1 MNTLVSQPESRKP
14 KLIAKLDK
22 CAIQNEKGYG
32 QVNAMTRMISAG
44 LINAEVEIDHLE
56 EAVRYLRDENLHLR
70 AAHLRHY
77 VGLDSVATLQDRIV
91 AAARRLVAQCDGIED
106 LKARLAQPA
115 FSAVFTAHPT
125 FALSDAVYEQL
136 VSLATDP
143 TRDVAKLAS
152 HRRLDGPTL
161 WHEQDLALAAILR
174 GRDAI
179 DVLNHA
185 LLSVCREKWPEAEIL
200 PNPVIL
206 ASWVGF
212 DTDGRSDILWWDTI
226 AIRLALKETQLRRLS
241 SQLSHHLPYDSPMC
255 NRLRI
260 AIEALS
266 AQRSQCPHASRNSA
280 KDVAAFAKVLIERR
294 EEALTDA
301 NALTA
306 LYEQARKACDKA
318 AQQEIDIAWTG
329 FIAHG
334 LSAAHIH
341 TRLNATQIYNVVRHR
356 LSIEDDPAIPS
367 RRRKVIG
374 QINEALAE
382 KKPPVPVD
390 FGSLL
395 TEQISAARLM
405 MTMAQILKHVDEAT
419 PIRFLIAET
428 ESGFT
433 LLATLWL
440 SRHFGIR
447 DDQIQISP
455 LFETQSALEHGDTIL
470 EECFRSPHWREYL
483 RNNGRLCLQFGYSDS
498 GRYIGQLAA
507 TNLVERLRLKTLELM
522 RHHDLAD
529 IELVL
534 FDTHGESIGRGAH
547 PFSFRQRLEYFSPA
561 YTAHLFKEAGIRVRE
576 EAAFQGADGYTL
588 FGTPELATSTVVTI
602 AEHLSRETHTA
613 SSDPIYA
620 NPEFSFDFFS
630 TIALDMATL
639 VEDPGYAGMLGAF
652 GPALIDKSGSRPSA
666 RQADGA
672 SVTRISH
679 VNQLRAIP
687 NNAILEQLGWWAN
700 VLQGL
705 GCAAARHADSFE
717 RLAQTSQRFG
727 LALDF
732 ARQALSHSDI
742 GALQEVVDLLDPGT
756 WLDRA
761 ANSDHE
767 SRRSQYMRLA
777 KGLEELGF
785 WRHLPPMYR
794 HVQADHISLN
804 SVWSHGLHMA
814 REERILHAIR
824 HSVIEEIWL
833 LATRIP
839 YFSPRNNISRERLLQ
854 LILQLEIPLALK
866 KLGEIF
872 PQYLGT
878 PSELSFYEPQ
888 GARDNQGFMK
898 EHESIF
904 RPMARLFDLLREIS
918 TAVMHANGAFG

>member
-1 MNTLVSQPESRKP
+1 MTARTSRPKVSNSTLMAALEGDPS
-14 KLIAKLDK
+14 LA
-22 CAIQNEKGYG
+22 EKKHG
-32 QVNAMTRMISAG
+32 QVSALTQRISAG
-44 LINAEVEIDHLE
+44 LAREELSIDDLE
-56 EAVRYLRDENLHLR
+56 ETVRQLRDAALHHR

-77 VGLDSVATLQDRIV
+77 VGLDAEVPLADRLIS
-91 AAARRLVAQCDGIED
+91 AARQLVAQCERVED
-106 LKARLAQPA
+106 LRDRLARPA

-136 VSLATDP
+136 AHLATDP
-143 TRDVAKLAS
+143 TLEVPKLTS
-152 HRRLDGPTL
+152 HRRLEAPTL

-179 DVLNHA
+179 DALNRA
-185 LLSVCREKWPEAEIL
+185 LLDACREKWPDTTLL
-200 PNPVIL
+200 PSPVVL

-226 AIRLALKETQLRRLS
+226 AIRLALKETQLRRLAA
-241 SQLSHHLPYDSPMC
+241 QLSKYLPSDNPLLS
-255 NRLRI
+255 RLRV
-260 AIEALS
+260 AIDAVS
-266 AQRSQCPHASRNSA
+266 AQRSASPQLGRNAA
-280 KDVAAFAKVLIERR
+280 KDVAAFAAVLIGRR
-294 EEALTDA
+294 DEALLDA
-301 NALTA
+301 DALSDLYQTA
-306 LYEQARKACDKA
+306 RETCDAAARR
-318 AQQEIDIAWTG
+318 EIDIAWSG
-329 FIAHG
+329 FTAHG

-374 QINEALAE
+374 QINDALSE
-382 KKPPVPVD
+382 KAPPVPVD

-395 TEQISAARLM
+395 MEQISAARLM
-405 MTMAQILKHVDEAT
+405 MTMAQILKHIDQST

-470 EECFRSPHWREYL
+470 EECFRSPHWRDYL

-522 RHHDLAD
+522 RRHELTD

-534 FDTHGESIGRGAH
+534 FDTHGESIGRGSH
-547 PFSFRQRLEYFSPA
+547 PFSFQQRLEYFSPA
-561 YTAHLFKEAGIRVRE
+561 YTAHLFNEANIRVRE

-588 FGTPELATSTVVTI
+588 FGTPELATSTIVTI
-602 AEHLSRETHTA
+602 AEHLSRETQTA

-666 RQADGA
+666 RQADGV

-705 GCAAARHADSFE
+705 GSAAARHADSFE
-717 RLAQTSQRFG
+717 RLSRTSRRFD

-742 GALQEVVDLLDPGT
+742 GALRAVIDLLDPGT

-761 ANSDHE
+761 ANSENE

-814 REERILHAIR
+814 RDERILHAIR
-824 HSVIEEIWL
+824 HAVIEEIWL

-878 PSELSFYEPQ
+878 PSDLSFHEPQ
-888 GARDNQGFMK
+888 GARDDQGFMK
-898 EHESIF
+898 EHETIF

>member
-1 MNTLVSQPESRKP
+1 MTERTSRSKLSES
-14 KLIAKLDK
+14 KLLAALAGDSILA
-22 CAIQNEKGYG
+22 EKGHG
-32 QVNAMTRMISAG
+32 QVSAMTQHISAG
-44 LINAEVEIDHLE
+44 LAREELSVDDLE
-56 EAVRYLRDENLHLR
+56 ETVRHLRDAALHQR
-70 AAHLRHY
+70 AAHLRYY
-77 VGLDSVATLQDRIV
+77 VGLDAEAPLNIRMI
-91 AAARRLVAQCDGIED
+91 AAARQLVAQCARIEELHD
-106 LKARLAQPA
+106 RLARPA

-136 VSLATDP
+136 AHLATDP
-143 TRDVAKLAS
+143 ILEVPKLAS
-152 HRRLDGPTL
+152 HRRLEAPTL

-179 DVLNHA
+179 DALNRA
-185 LLSVCREKWPEAEIL
+185 LLEACREKWPDATVL
-200 PNPVIL
+200 PSPVVL

-212 DTDGRSDILWWDTI
+212 DTDGRSDIHWWDTI
-226 AIRLALKETQLRRLS
+226 AIRLALKETQLRRLTA
-241 SQLSHHLPYDSPMC
+241 QLSEYLPSDSPLLA
-255 NRLRI
+255 RLRV
-260 AIEALS
+260 AIDAVF
-266 AQRSQCPHASRNSA
+266 AQRSASPQLGRNAA
-280 KDVAAFAKVLIERR
+280 KDVAAFAAVLVGRR
-294 EEALTDA
+294 EEALVDA
-301 NALTA
+301 HALTD
-306 LYEQARKACDKA
+306 LYQAARETCDA
-318 AQQEIDIAWTG
+318 AARHEIDIAWSG
-329 FIAHG
+329 FTAHG

-374 QINEALAE
+374 QINEALNE
-382 KKPPVPVD
+382 KAPPVPVD

-395 TEQISAARLM
+395 MEQISAARLM
-405 MTMAQILKHVDEAT
+405 MTMAQILKHIDQTT

-470 EECFRSPHWREYL
+470 EECFRSPHWRDYL

-522 RHHDLAD
+522 RRHELTN

-534 FDTHGESIGRGAH
+534 FDTHGESIGRGSH
-547 PFSFRQRLEYFSPA
+547 PFSLQQRLEYFSPA
-561 YTAHLFKEAGIRVRE
+561 YTAHLFKEANIRVRE

-602 AEHLSRETHTA
+602 AEHLSRETQTA

-672 SVTRISH
+672 NVTRITH

-705 GCAAARHADSFE
+705 GSAAARHADSFE
-717 RLAQTSQRFG
+717 RLSRTSRRFD

-742 GALQEVVDLLDPGT
+742 GALRAVVDLLDPGT

-761 ANSDHE
+761 ANSDNE

-804 SVWSHGLHMA
+804 SVWSHGLYMA
-814 REERILHAIR
+814 RDERILHAIR
-824 HSVIEEIWL
+824 HAVIEEIWL

-872 PQYLGT
+872 PQYLGA
-878 PSELSFYEPQ
+878 PSDLSFHEPQ
-888 GARDNQGFMK
+888 GARDDQGFMK
-898 EHESIF
+898 EHETIF